1 MEKFRE
7 KKFHSTFRGLCSWSV
22 LIFLSRHPLFTTPAA
37 SRSVFPYPLWIVS
50 QSDFFSKFLH
60 SCFRKA
66 WRDGKEWFLKCLKR
80 SRHRFSDLFF
90 YKSSLHQSLPYSNPF
105 SPCLGLIWMEGSFRP
120 MKFESR
126 PERKPGDDESCFSFL
141 SSVEGQRT

>member
-22 LIFLSRHPLFTTPAA
+22 LIFLSRHPLFTTPVP

-60 SCFRKA
+60 SCFRKE

-80 SRHRFSDLFF
+80 SASFLRPFF
-90 YKSSLHQSLPYSNPF
+90 YKSSLHQSLLYPDPF
-105 SPCLGLIWMEGSFRP
+105 SLCLDLIWMGGLFRP

-141 SSVEGQRT
+141 SNVEEQRT